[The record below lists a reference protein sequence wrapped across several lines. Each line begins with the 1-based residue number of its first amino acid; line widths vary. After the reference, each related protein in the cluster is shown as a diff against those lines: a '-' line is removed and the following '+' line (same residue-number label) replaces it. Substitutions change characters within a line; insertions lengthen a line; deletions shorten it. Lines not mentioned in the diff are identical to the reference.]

1 MQIWYITEFSGH
13 FFTRILVSENFL
25 GVPVGTKLPCNFC
38 FSVQILAAWQFLPP
52 PPPPVLDTAED
63 DRAAHLLLREGE
75 LSPGVHR
82 QLAQAGAAD

>member
-13 FFTRILVSENFL
+13 FFTRILVSVNFL
-25 GVPVGTKLPCNFC
+25 GVPVGTKLPCNFG
-38 FSVQILAAWQFLPP
+38 FSVQFWPRGNFSVP